1 MARIHLNNIRHSY
14 LAKPSV
20 DEDFALKKVDME
32 WEDGGAYAL
41 LGSSGCGKTTMLN
54 LISGLLTPSEG
65 KILFDGNDVTQ
76 ASTVARNIAQ
86 VFQFPVVYDTMT
98 VRQNLEFPLKNRGV
112 PEAEIRQRV
121 TNIADML
128 DLTDRLDTR
137 AAGLTADG
145 KQKISLGRGLVRSDV
160 NAILFDEP
168 LTVIDPHLKW
178 QLRSKLKE
186 LHEQFGATMI
196 YVTHDQTEALT
207 FADQVVVMHDGMVV
221 QTGTPVE
228 LFEKPLHTFV
238 GNFIG
243 SPGMNV
249 LKAKTDNQRVLFGD
263 TVIDSGSWES
273 HLPSDGNFEI
283 GIRPEFVSF
292 SDQGIEARIDKVS
305 DIGRLRIVNVTA
317 DDQPIKIV
325 LSEGEEVPSGTAHI
339 KFDSSRVGLFVDS
352 WLRQQGA
359 SA

>member
-1 MARIHLNNIRHSY
+1 VASIQLKNLRHSY
-14 LAKPSV
+14 LSQPRS
-20 DEDFALKKVDME
+20 DDDYALKSIDME
-32 WEDGGAYAL
+32 WQDGGAYAL

-54 LISGLLTPSEG
+54 LISGLLTPSDGE
-65 KILFDGNDVTQ
+65 IRFNGNDVTH
-76 ASTVARNIAQ
+76 ASTEERNIAQ

-98 VRQNLEFPLKNRGV
+98 VRKNLEFPLRNRGV
-112 PEAEIRQRV
+112 SEAEIQQRV
-121 TNIADML
+121 ASIADML
-128 DLTDRLDTR
+128 DLSDRLDTK
-137 AAGLTADG
+137 ASGLTADG

-228 LFEKPLHTFV
+228 LFEEPKHTFV

-249 LKAKTDNQRVLFGD
+249 LTGEIDQARVMFGG
-263 TVIDSGSWES
+263 TVIDNGGWQQHIPNNGE
-273 HLPSDGNFEI
+273 FEI
-283 GIRPEFVSF
+283 GIRPEFITF
-292 SDQGIEARIDKVS
+292 AETGIPATIEKVN
-305 DIGRLRIVNVTA
+305 DIGRLRIVSARSNN
-317 DDQPIKIV
+317 QSIKVV
-325 LSEGEEVPSGTAHI
+325 LDENTPLPS
-339 KFDSSRVGLFVDS
+339 DSAFIQFEPSRLGLYVDS
-352 WLRQQGA
+352 WLCQQGA

>member
-1 MARIHLNNIRHSY
+1 MAGIHLKDVRHSY
-14 LAKPSV
+14 LAKPTR
-20 DEDFALKKVDME
+20 DEDFALKKVNME

-54 LISGLLTPSEG
+54 LISGLLNPSEG
-65 KILFDGNDVTQ
+65 QILFDGADMTN
-76 ASTVARNIAQ
+76 ASTEARNIAQ

-98 VRQNLEFPLKNRGV
+98 VRQNLEFPLRNRGV
-112 PEAEIRQRV
+112 PVSEIQQRV
-121 TNIADML
+121 SNIADML
-128 DLTDRLDTR
+128 DLTERLDTR

-249 LKAKTDNQRVLFGD
+249 LSGTQQDDRVVFGGE
-263 TVIDSGSWES
+263 VIDSGSWKA
-273 HLPSDGNFEI
+273 HLPDSGEFEI
-283 GIRPEFVSF
+283 GIRPEFVTF
-292 SDQGIEARIDKVS
+292 SEQGIPARIETVH
-305 DIGRLRIVNVTA
+305 DIGRLRIVTVTA
-317 DDQPIKIV
+317 NEQPVKMV
-325 LSEGEEVPSGTAHI
+325 LAEGVPLPSESVHI
-339 KFDSSRVGLFVDS
+339 SFKPEKTGLFVDG

>member
-1 MARIHLNNIRHSY
+1 MARIHLKNVRHSY
-14 LAKPSV
+14 LAKPKNEA
-20 DEDFALKKVDME
+20 DYALKSIDME

-54 LISGLLTPSEG
+54 LISGLLNPSNG
-65 KILFDGNDVTQ
+65 QILFDDRDVTT
-76 ASTVARNIAQ
+76 ASTEARNIAQ

-98 VRQNLEFPLKNRGV
+98 VRQNLEFPLRNRGV
-112 PEAEIRQRV
+112 SSAEIQQRV
-121 TNIADML
+121 ATISEML
-128 DLTDRLDTR
+128 DLSDRLDTR

-207 FADQVVVMHDGMVV
+207 FADQVVVMHEGMVV

-228 LFEKPLHTFV
+228 LFEEPKHTFV
-238 GNFIG
+238 GHFIG

-249 LKAKTDNQRVLFGD
+249 LKGQLDNGKVMLGGH
-263 TVIDSGSWES
+263 VIDNGAWQK
-273 HLPSDGNFEI
+273 HIPDGTDFEI

-292 SDQGIEARIDKVS
+292 AQAGIPVSIEKVN
-305 DIGRLRIVNVTA
+305 DIGRLRIVTTQCQGQSVKVVLGEDA
-317 DDQPIKIV
+317 DIPT
-325 LSEGEEVPSGTAHI
+325 GNTHI
-339 KFDSSRVGLFVDS
+339 QFEPNRTGLFVDS
-352 WLRQQGA
+352 WLCQQGA